1 MLPLIV
7 PNVMVV
13 LLYYAVEVWNSWFD
27 AMLYIRKK
35 NLYPLQLI
43 LREILI
49 NNNTNGMTANSS
61 GDSVTMA
68 ETVQY
73 AVMMVAT
80 VPILLVYPFL
90 QKYFVNGIM
99 VGAVKG

>member
-1 MLPLIV
+1 
-7 PNVMVV
+7 
-13 LLYYAVEVWNSWFD
+13 
-27 AMLYIRKK
+27 
-35 NLYPLQLI
+35 
-43 LREILI
+43 
-49 NNNTNGMTANSS
+49 MTANSS